1 MKKVTVVFAVLAAHM
16 TMGATY
22 SLKESVSGVDF
33 DWTES
38 GNYIAEDGQTAQN
51 APGEGDA
58 VVIPFNV
65 HAKLDASSTSFALVT
80 KLKRVTPKGGSI
92 FEITVP
98 EGQKAELGCAV
109 SFYKYNNE
117 TGKLLKRGAGTLT
130 FAGYKKVMDGS
141 LVKDYYTNIDIQE
154 GKLELYQGGTSA
166 TEYFYS
172 CDVYVAE
179 GAELGLCK
187 IGYSYLRS
195 LTGNGLVTKAETPE
209 VQRTYLSGNGHHVF
223 GGVMRGKQI
232 RIDIIGGRHDFLCP
246 TNDISTVILGQGTF
260 SGMTNFGLD
269 NSSLSSLGT
278 GNVNFTGAGNSGVIC
293 LNDTP
298 YTCAKTWWWVTFC
311 KFDAGAFGGIDFSGS
326 ISPGYN
332 PNNNLYKIMLSGS
345 NVQECVISGKINDD
359 VVSGVNHVFTRFYVE
374 KTGTGAWR
382 FPAVS
387 PEKRRGIGI
396 IDVQEGTLRFDSIA
410 EKGIDSSIGKADF
423 LFPNVYGSTN
433 NVAQEKYAFILG
445 GKQADINTATE
456 GVMEYSGAVPGVSMT
471 RPFAVRSRGRIKSTA
486 GAFSFADAYAH
497 GGGGRT
503 LTLDSSSSSGHANMA
518 TKLSDGADGGK
529 LSIVKEGDGDWLI
542 YGTNTCSGSLFAKSG
557 GVILKSTPRSRKYR
571 WYRFVV
577 TENAYSCSRYVTEYS
592 TGTNSA
598 GEAKT
603 IADSEKAQVQI
614 TELAL
619 YDKDGNNLIEK
630 FKQKTPITQFAFE
643 GGDARI
649 MEPGEAALGNLGA
662 YGCFT
667 HQDQVL
673 ENLFDGSY
681 GKTATGNLSG
691 SSGGIRQ
698 DDPKTWL
705 PIVVRLPDDAPEA
718 VRLDFACGRNRD
730 GDIDHAGSYNGRN
743 PTAFRLDASAD
754 GINWDIAIAANTAI
768 EVPEIYPKWDSERDK
783 KIAYGV
789 RKDKG
794 TELSSTEVSGLEP
807 ANVYSFSSVGAA
819 NGATVTV
826 DGEPIEIN
834 GLRVDASQGSGN
846 IENVILAENGTVE
859 IVNFDE
865 GRREISF
872 PVNVAGLSE
881 SGIGNWKVNINGK
894 PSNWK
899 CTVTKDGKIRI
910 TPAGAYLIVR

>member
-1 MKKVTVVFAVLAAHM
+1 M
-16 TMGATY
+16 
-22 SLKESVSGVDF
+22 
-33 DWTES
+33 
-38 GNYIAEDGQTAQN
+38 
-51 APGEGDA
+51 
-58 VVIPFNV
+58 
-65 HAKLDASSTSFALVT
+65 
-80 KLKRVTPKGGSI
+80 
-92 FEITVP
+92 
-98 EGQKAELGCAV
+98 
-109 SFYKYNNE
+109 
-117 TGKLLKRGAGTLT
+117 
-130 FAGYKKVMDGS
+130 
-141 LVKDYYTNIDIQE
+141 
-154 GKLELYQGGTSA
+154 
-166 TEYFYS
+166 
-172 CDVYVAE
+172 
-179 GAELGLCK
+179 
-187 IGYSYLRS
+187 
-195 LTGNGLVTKAETPE
+195 
-209 VQRTYLSGNGHHVF
+209 YLSGNGHYVF
-223 GGVMRGKQI
+223 NGYLRGKQI

-260 SGMTNFGLD
+260 SGMTNFGLN

-298 YTCAKTWWWVTFC
+298 YTCAKTWWWVTLC
-311 KFDAGAFGGIDFSGS
+311 KFDAGAFGGIDFSGL

-332 PNNNLYKIMLSGS
+332 VNNNLYKLMLSGS

-359 VVSGVNHVFTRFYVE
+359 VVSGANHVFTRFYVE

-410 EKGIDSSIGKADF
+410 EKGLDSSIGMADY

-445 GKQADINTATE
+445 GRQADINTATE
-456 GVMEYSGAVPGVSMT
+456 GVLEYTGEVTGAVST
-471 RPFAVRSRGRIKSTA
+471 RPIAIRSLGRIKCDV
-486 GAFSFADAYAH
+486 GAFSFLGAYAH
-497 GGGGRT
+497 GGGECT
-503 LTLDSSSSSGHANMA
+503 LALDSSRTSGHANMA
-518 TKLSDGADGGK
+518 SGLSDGEDGGK
-529 LSIVKEGDGDWLI
+529 LSVVKEGSGDYLL
-542 YGTNTCSGSLFAKSG
+542 YGTNTCTGSLFARG
-557 GVILKSTPRSRKYR
+557 GRIILKGSTAGRKYR

-577 TENAYSCSRYVTEYS
+577 TENAYSCSRYDTEYS
-592 TGTNSA
+592 TGTNKTGAANSQSSA
-598 GEAKT
+598 
-603 IADSEKAQVQI
+603 EKAQVQI

-619 YDKDGNNLIEK
+619 YDKDGNNLVK
-630 FKQKTPITQFAFE
+630 GFTQKTPITQFAFN

-649 MEPGEAALGNLGA
+649 MDAGEIAIGSLSPYGN
-662 YGCFT
+662 FT
-667 HQDQVL
+667 HPSQALSNMVDCAG
-673 ENLFDGSY
+673 N
-681 GKTATGNLSG
+681 TATGHLQCG
-691 SSGGIRQ
+691 YDGIRQ
-698 DDPKTWL
+698 DDPSTWM

-718 VRLDFACGRNRD
+718 VHLDFACGRNRD

-754 GINWDIAIAANTAI
+754 GINWDIAIAANPAI
-768 EVPEIYPKWDSERDK
+768 VVPEIYPKWDSEPDK
-783 KIAYGV
+783 KIAYDV

-794 TELSSTEVSGLEP
+794 TVISDAEVKSGN
-807 ANVYSFSSVGAA
+807 AYAFSSVGAA

-859 IVNFDE
+859 VVNFDTNM
-865 GRREISF
+865 REISF
-872 PVNVAGLSE
+872 PVNVAGLSI
-881 SGIGNWKVNINGK
+881 SGVSAWKVNINGK

>member
-1 MKKVTVVFAVLAAHM
+1 MKKAVMFFVFLTVYAAA
-16 TMGATY
+16 GDTY
-22 SLKESVSGVDF
+22 SLKESVSGIDF
-33 DWTES
+33 DWTYC
-38 GNYIAEDGQTAQN
+38 GNYTAEGGGEAEA
-51 APGEGDA
+51 APGEGDT

-65 HAKLDASSTSFALVT
+65 HAKLDASSPSFALVT

-117 TGKLLKRGAGTLT
+117 TGKLLKRGKGTLT
-130 FAGYKKVMDGS
+130 FTCYHKIMDGN

-172 CDVYVAE
+172 CDVHVAE

-195 LTGNGLVTKAETPE
+195 LTGNGLVTKAETSDI
-209 VQRTYLSGNGHHVF
+209 QRTYLSGNGHHVF

-232 RIDIIGGRHDFLCP
+232 RIDISGGRHDFLCP

-260 SGMTNFGLD
+260 SGMTNFGLN

-278 GNVNFTGAGNSGVIC
+278 GNVNFTGSGNSGVIC

-298 YTCAKTWWWVTFC
+298 YTCAKTWWWATLC
-311 KFDAGAFGGIDFSGS
+311 KFDAGAFGGIDFSGM
-326 ISPGYN
+326 ISPSHNIG
-332 PNNNLYKIMLSGS
+332 NNLYKIILSGS
-345 NVQECVISGKINDD
+345 NTQECVLSGTIVDD
-359 VVSGVNHVFTRFYVE
+359 VVKTNVHVFTRFYVE
-374 KTGTGAWR
+374 KKGAGAWR
-382 FPAVS
+382 FPATN

-396 IDVQEGTLRFDSIA
+396 IDVQEGTIRFDSIA
-410 EKGIDSSIGKADF
+410 EKGLDSSVGRADY

-445 GKQADINTATE
+445 GRQADADTATE
-456 GVMEYSGAVPGVSMT
+456 GVLEYTGEVTGIVST
-471 RPFAVRSRGRIKSTA
+471 RPIAIRSRGRIKNDR
-486 GAFSFADAYAH
+486 GAFSFTGAYAH
-497 GGGGRT
+497 GGGECM
-503 LTLDSSSSSGHANMA
+503 LTLDSSRTSGHANMA
-518 TKLSDGADGGK
+518 SGLSDGEDGGR
-529 LSIVKEGDGDWLI
+529 LSVVKEGSGDYLI
-542 YGTNTCSGSLFAKSG
+542 YGTNTCTGSLFAG
-557 GVILKSTPRSRKYR
+557 GGRIILKGSPTDRKYR

-577 TENAYSCSRYVTEYS
+577 TENAYSCDRYDTKYS
-592 TGTNSA
+592 TGMNSA
-598 GEAKT
+598 GEAKA

-619 YDKDGNNLIEK
+619 YDKDGNNLVK
-630 FKQKTPITQFAFE
+630 GFKQKTPITQFAFE

-673 ENLFDGSY
+673 ENLFDGS
-681 GKTATGNLSG
+681 GRTATGNLSG

-743 PTAFRLDASAD
+743 PTAYRLDASVD
-754 GINWDIAIAANTAI
+754 GLNWDIGIASDTAI
-768 EVPEIYPKWDSERDK
+768 EVPEIYPKWDSEPDK
-783 KIAYGV
+783 SISYATP

-794 TELSSTEVSGLEP
+794 TVISDAEVKSGN
-807 ANVYSFSSVGAA
+807 AYAFSSVGAA

-881 SGIGNWKVNINGK
+881 SGVSAWKVNINGK

-910 TPAGAYLIVR
+910 TPAGMYLIVR

>member
-1 MKKVTVVFAVLAAHM
+1 MA
-16 TMGATY
+16 
-22 SLKESVSGVDF
+22 SG
-33 DWTES
+33 
-38 GNYIAEDGQTAQN
+38 
-51 APGEGDA
+51 
-58 VVIPFNV
+58 
-65 HAKLDASSTSFALVT
+65 
-80 KLKRVTPKGGSI
+80 
-92 FEITVP
+92 
-98 EGQKAELGCAV
+98 
-109 SFYKYNNE
+109 
-117 TGKLLKRGAGTLT
+117 
-130 FAGYKKVMDGS
+130 
-141 LVKDYYTNIDIQE
+141 
-154 GKLELYQGGTSA
+154 
-166 TEYFYS
+166 
-172 CDVYVAE
+172 
-179 GAELGLCK
+179 
-187 IGYSYLRS
+187 
-195 LTGNGLVTKAETPE
+195 
-209 VQRTYLSGNGHHVF
+209 
-223 GGVMRGKQI
+223 
-232 RIDIIGGRHDFLCP
+232 
-246 TNDISTVILGQGTF
+246 
-260 SGMTNFGLD
+260 
-269 NSSLSSLGT
+269 
-278 GNVNFTGAGNSGVIC
+278 
-293 LNDTP
+293 
-298 YTCAKTWWWVTFC
+298 
-311 KFDAGAFGGIDFSGS
+311 
-326 ISPGYN
+326 
-332 PNNNLYKIMLSGS
+332 
-345 NVQECVISGKINDD
+345 
-359 VVSGVNHVFTRFYVE
+359 
-374 KTGTGAWR
+374 
-382 FPAVS
+382 
-387 PEKRRGIGI
+387 
-396 IDVQEGTLRFDSIA
+396 
-410 EKGIDSSIGKADF
+410 
-423 LFPNVYGSTN
+423 
-433 NVAQEKYAFILG
+433 
-445 GKQADINTATE
+445 
-456 GVMEYSGAVPGVSMT
+456 
-471 RPFAVRSRGRIKSTA
+471 
-486 GAFSFADAYAH
+486 
-497 GGGGRT
+497 
-503 LTLDSSSSSGHANMA
+503 
-518 TKLSDGADGGK
+518 LSDGEDGGK
-529 LSIVKEGDGDWLI
+529 LSVVKEGSGDYLI

-768 EVPEIYPKWDSERDK
+768 EVPEIYPKWDSEPDK

-794 TELSSTEVSGLEP
+794 TELSSTEVSGFEP
-807 ANVYSFSSVGAA
+807 ANVYSFSSIGAA
-819 NGATVTV
+819 NGATVKVEGTPV
-826 DGEPIEIN
+826 EIS
-834 GLRVDASQGSGN
+834 GLRVDALAEAGN
-846 IENVILAENGTVE
+846 IENFNLAANGTLEVL
-859 IVNFDE
+859 NLDE
-865 GRREISF
+865 NTKNAVL

-910 TPAGAYLIVR
+910 TPAGVYLIVR

>member
-1 MKKVTVVFAVLAAHM
+1 MNMKKAVMLFVFLTVYAAA
-16 TMGATY
+16 GVTY
-22 SLKESVSGVDF
+22 SLKESVSGIDF
-33 DWTES
+33 DWTYC
-38 GNYIAEDGQTAQN
+38 GNYTAEGGGEAEA
-51 APGEGDA
+51 APGEGDT

-65 HAKLDASSTSFALVT
+65 HAKLDASSPSFALVT

-141 LVKDYYTNIDIQE
+141 LVKDYYTNIDVQE

-172 CDVYVAE
+172 CDVHVAE
-179 GAELGLCK
+179 GAELALCR

-195 LTGNGLVTKAETPE
+195 LTGDGSVTKAETSDI
-209 VQRTYLSGNGHHVF
+209 QRTYLSGAGHHVF

-232 RIDIIGGRHDFLCP
+232 RVDIINGRHDFLCP
-246 TNDISTVILGQGTF
+246 TNDISTIILGAGTF
-260 SGMTNFGLD
+260 SGMTNFGTD
-269 NSSLSSLGT
+269 NDSLSSLGT
-278 GNVNFTGAGNSGVIC
+278 GNVNFTGSGNSGVIC

-298 YTCAKTWWWVTFC
+298 YTCAKTWWWVTLC
-311 KFDAGAFGGIDFSGS
+311 RFDAGAFGGIDFSGM

-332 PNNNLYKIMLSGS
+332 VNNNLYKLMLSGS
-345 NVQECVISGKINDD
+345 NTQECVISGKIADTTTSN
-359 VVSGVNHVFTRFYVE
+359 GKYEFIRFYVE

-410 EKGIDSSIGKADF
+410 EKGLDSSIGMADY

-445 GKQADINTATE
+445 GRQADINTATE
-456 GVMEYSGAVPGVSMT
+456 GVLEYSGEVTGAVST
-471 RPFAVRSRGRIKSTA
+471 RPIAIRSRGRIKNEH
-486 GAFSFADAYAH
+486 GAFSFVGAYAR
-497 GGGGRT
+497 GGGECT
-503 LTLDSSSSSGHANMA
+503 LALDSPRTSGHANMA
-518 TKLSDGADGGK
+518 SGLSDGEDGGK
-529 LSIVKEGDGDWLI
+529 LSVVKEGSGDYLI
-542 YGTNTCSGSLFAKSG
+542 YGTNTCTGSLFAKG
-557 GVILKSTPRSRKYR
+557 GRIILKGSTAGRKYR

-577 TENAYSCSRYVTEYS
+577 TENAYSCSRYDTEYS
-592 TGTNSA
+592 TGTNKTGAANSQSSA
-598 GEAKT
+598 
-603 IADSEKAQVQI
+603 EKAQVQI

-619 YDKDGNNLIEK
+619 YDKDGNNLVK
-630 FKQKTPITQFAFE
+630 GFTQKTPITQFAFN

-649 MEPGEAALGNLGA
+649 MDAGEIAIGSLSPYGN
-662 YGCFT
+662 FT
-667 HQDQVL
+667 HPSQALANMVDCAG
-673 ENLFDGSY
+673 N
-681 GKTATGNLSG
+681 TATGYLQCG
-691 SSGGIRQ
+691 YDGIRQ
-698 DDPKTWL
+698 DDPSTWM
-705 PIVVRLPDDAPEA
+705 PIVVRLPDDAPQA
-718 VRLDFACGRNRD
+718 VRFDFACGRNRD
-730 GDIDHAGSYNGRN
+730 GDYAHLASYNGRN
-743 PTAFRLDASAD
+743 PTAYRLDASVD
-754 GINWDIAIAANTAI
+754 GLNWDIGIASNTAI
-768 EVPEIYPKWDSERDK
+768 EVPEIYPKWDSEPDK
-783 KIAYGV
+783 GISYATP

-794 TELSSTEVSGLEP
+794 TVISDAEVKSGN
-807 ANVYSFSSVGAA
+807 AYAFSSVGAA

-881 SGIGNWKVNINGK
+881 SGVSAWKVNINGK

-899 CTVTKDGKIRI
+899 CTVTKDDRIRI
-910 TPAGAYLIVR
+910 TPAGMYLIVR